1 MELLST
7 MIAGISVGS
16 ALCGAL
22 ATLTGT
28 NAVRAAAIGTLSG
41 AVYGAALFADRQR
54 RSTSALA

>member
-1 MELLST
+1 

-22 ATLTGT
+22 ATLPGT
-28 NAVRAAAIGTLSG
+28 NAARAAAIGTLSS

-54 RSTSALA
+54 RSASALA